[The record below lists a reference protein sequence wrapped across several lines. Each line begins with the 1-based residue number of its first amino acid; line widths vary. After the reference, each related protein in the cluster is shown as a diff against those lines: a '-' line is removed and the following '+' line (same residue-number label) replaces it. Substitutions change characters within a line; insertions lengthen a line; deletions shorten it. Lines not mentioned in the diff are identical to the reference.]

1 VREETMPTPPAVL
14 ILDDGELDDV
24 QALLQEC
31 EIPFARIRGG
41 AIVRGGPPPRDLLI
55 ATPRHIDAV
64 GEVIGDSINPPVR
77 VMVVNEDSNALREQ
91 LRRNG
96 FDYLVRRPVHNEA
109 LRLMLLHCVYKGEER
124 RSDPRVAVGFEV
136 TFRTGMLTRRATLVD
151 LSIRG
156 CRLQTRHRVEKGKRI
171 KVLIPEALEAG
182 EPITV
187 LGQVM
192 RLEGEKN
199 EGEDLYRLGIQ
210 FEVADRDTL
219 LALQNLIEDL
229 SRGPAMLRVG
239 ADQVPRPTE
248 PSAPD
253 VRGVGRVA
261 AKPTSRDAAPAKP
274 EARETPPRSDAPGDA
289 AARAERRRAK
299 RARYSQTVPAFGD
312 RALRVLVGRDLSVGG
327 MRVQR
332 ESGLEIGRRLHLAI
346 YGEAGEEPLLIWGT
360 VDRDDGDEG
369 LFVLFDA
376 IDREAGQRL
385 ERMVVDLPTVESLH
399 DSEAQAMGT
408 VLSEIVDAANP
419 SGSLPA

>member
-41 AIVRGGPPPRDLLI
+41 AIVQGSPPPRDLLI

-64 GEVIGDSINPPVR
+64 GEAIGDSINPPVR

-136 TFRTGMLTRRATLVD
+136 TVRTGMLSRRATLVD

-187 LGQVM
+187 LGHVM
-192 RLEGEKN
+192 RLEGDKS

-219 LALQNLIEDL
+219 QALQPLIDDL
-229 SRGPAMLRVG
+229 SRGPATLRVG
-239 ADQVPRPTE
+239 ADQVPRPTV

-253 VRGVGRVA
+253 VRVA
-261 AKPTSRDAAPAKP
+261 DRAAAKP
-274 EARETPPRSDAPGDA
+274 EAREAELGSDAPGDEG
-289 AARAERRRAK
+289 ARAERRRAK

-346 YGEAGEEPLLIWGT
+346 YGEAGEEPLLVWST

-376 IDREAGQRL
+376 IDREAGKRL
-385 ERMVVDLPTVESLH
+385 ERMVADLPTIESLH